1 MSNHVFSFLELSMV
15 KTRITNCRF
24 KRFTNNLLAYRKIQE
39 KAERFLVGFFRK
51 KLKKLKCKAL
61 SILEHDNKPIELWS
75 NKVIQQR
82 QIMYTIILSKKG

>member
-1 MSNHVFSFLELSMV
+1 LD
-15 KTRITNCRF
+15 
-24 KRFTNNLLAYRKIQE
+24 
-39 KAERFLVGFFRK
+39 FRK

-82 QIMYTIILSKKG
+82 QIMYIISKKGWFIKEDYVYSSAIDYAGQKV